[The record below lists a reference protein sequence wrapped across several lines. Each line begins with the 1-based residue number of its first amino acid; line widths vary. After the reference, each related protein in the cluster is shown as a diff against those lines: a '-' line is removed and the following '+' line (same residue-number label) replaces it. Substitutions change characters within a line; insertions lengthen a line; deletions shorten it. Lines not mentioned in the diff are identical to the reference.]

1 MSRSRRF
8 IILPDRV
15 FGKASA
21 PATYVRRKLREPTE
35 MGLGH
40 VCYMLLRSQNSVGWP
55 PSLEIQT
62 GRCPTTVHGST
73 SCGGGCVMR
82 RSRGWARARPHGAH
96 IMRLG
101 AWYQVL
107 GNSANLVVL
116 DIARRNVAIPSDL
129 LQISPHRPERF
140 SVVPR
145 SLSKLSEK
153 SDDSASIYAVCPVS
167 GTRVRLSGYPD
178 SIECPSCG
186 HRGAVDWRMLPP
198 RLPSPS

>member
-1 MSRSRRF
+1 M
-8 IILPDRV
+8 
-15 FGKASA
+15 ASA
-21 PATYVRRKLREPTE
+21 RSVVVERTARPPGESAARENEVTPCVRHVTWITE
-35 MGLGH
+35 FRRVASKFGGPKGQ
-40 VCYMLLRSQNSVGWP
+40 VYK
-55 PSLEIQT
+55 
-62 GRCPTTVHGST
+62 RCTGST

-82 RSRGWARARPHGAH
+82 RSQGWARARLPGAH

-101 AWYQVL
+101 AWYQVV
-107 GNSANLVVL
+107 GNNAPNLVVL
-116 DIARRNVAIPSDL
+116 DIARRNVAIPRDL

-186 HRGAVDWRMLPP
+186 HRGAVDWRMLPT